1 MSSSDNISP
10 RGSDDPPPLRLVR
23 DDGTELPAPTPT
35 HERDRLLHE
44 LSNLLDGSLRN
55 VGLALSRFDE
65 ATADAGIN
73 DDARQCLATADR
85 SLHQMAG
92 LLRQWMRSSCADL
105 GSVYRPDAKL
115 GEIVE
120 HAVRNMAPVA
130 RVQEIDLHV
139 DLSHEATNFPAGQLY
154 PVIANGLRNAVE
166 SIGTNGAVTLEA
178 EVVGEELEVRIVDDG
193 AGVADDLPRDG
204 DGLVAP
210 GVSTKTHGQGLGL
223 AISRDIVRAMGGVIR
238 LEPNEPR
245 GAVLLIRLPKRNR
258 S

>member
-10 RGSDDPPPLRLVR
+10 RGGDDPPPLRLVR
-23 DDGTELPAPTPT
+23 TDGTDASLPAPTRQ
-35 HERDRLLHE
+35 RDRLLHE

-65 ATADAGIN
+65 VAAETGVDAE
-73 DDARQCLATADR
+73 ARQCLATADR
-85 SLHQMAG
+85 SLQQMAG
-92 LLRQWMRSSCADL
+92 LLRQWMRSACADL

-120 HAVRNMAPVA
+120 HAARNLAPVA

-139 DLSHEATNFPAGQLY
+139 ETSHEASRFPAGQLY
-154 PVIANGLRNAVE
+154 PVLANGLRNAIE
-166 SIGTNGAVTLEA
+166 SIGSNGAVTLSA
-178 EVVGEELEVRIVDDG
+178 DVVGDELEVRIADDG
-193 AGVADDLPRDG
+193 AGVPDDLPRDG

-210 GVSTKTHGQGLGL
+210 GVSTKPHGQGLGL

-238 LEPNEPR
+238 LESNEPR
-245 GAVLLIRLPKRNR
+245 GAVLLIRLPRR
-258 S
+258 A